1 MLIIDI
7 YTIPNTLKNKKSL
20 AKLVARIVKNVKK
33 DKTHGNVLCLIH
45 ETDALSND
53 NGEDNYIH
61 THIIHGS
68 GRLIALNSQKYLKNS
83 HIYFQDFL
91 SKPIEYLSLL
101 AKQHPLILVVFGK
114 AIDLHYPQYARFKLL
129 KNELGLMPSST

>member
-20 AKLVARIVKNVKK
+20 AKLVARVVKNIKK

-61 THIIHGS
+61 SHIIHSS
-68 GRLIALNSQKYLKNS
+68 GELNRSQQSKIFEELTYLLPRFSEQTNRIS
-83 HIYFQDFL
+83 ISFSETTPTYF
-91 SKPIEYLSLL
+91 
-101 AKQHPLILVVFGK
+101 
-114 AIDLHYPQYARFKLL
+114 
-129 KNELGLMPSST
+129 SSFW